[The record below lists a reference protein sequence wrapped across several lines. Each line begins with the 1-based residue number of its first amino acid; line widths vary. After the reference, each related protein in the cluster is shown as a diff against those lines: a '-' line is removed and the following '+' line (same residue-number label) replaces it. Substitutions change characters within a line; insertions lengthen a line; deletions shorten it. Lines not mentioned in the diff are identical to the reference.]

1 MAGKLRDVD
10 TANRAFLFRALAGT
24 VPTAAIIA
32 GALAF
37 YLRMTR
43 GVSFGMM
50 AMVVLG
56 GVAFGVAAGFGITAV
71 AGRIGETFVA
81 VVSSAGNIPPAP
93 SFSFEESLVAR
104 GRYQE
109 AVESFQAHLA
119 SHPEDHAARLALA
132 AVVAGPL
139 GDPAAAARVYH
150 EIRMTRPGPA
160 LEYRVSQALIDLY
173 RAAGDRGRLLAELAR
188 FAEAQRGTAA
198 GAAARRELLALKA
211 ET

>member
-1 MAGKLRDVD
+1 MAGKLRDID

-24 VPTAAIIA
+24 VPAATIIA
-32 GALAF
+32 GAVAF

-43 GVSFGMM
+43 GASFGTM
-50 AMVVLG
+50 ALVVVG
-56 GVAFGVAAGFGITAV
+56 GVAFGVAAGFGIAAA
-71 AGRIGETFVA
+71 AGRIGEAFVA
-81 VVSSAGNIPPAP
+81 VVSGAGNIPPAP

-132 AVVAGPL
+132 AVLAGPL
-139 GDPAAAARVYH
+139 GDPGAAARVYQAM
-150 EIRMTRPGPA
+150 RAASAGPA
-160 LEYRVSQALIDLY
+160 LEFGVYQALIDLH